1 MWRARSSVTLN
12 QRSTPQ
18 SGFTKP
24 ANTRLGAS
32 LVRARVD
39 CGRAPTEQPSS
50 LVVRFSAE
58 PEEGFEAAW
67 HIPEWAD
74 GSGAD
79 MDAFDA
85 CLTRAYDAA
94 CLARGGPKDHWLP
107 NCDGSRRNV
116 EARDFFAFRYQ
127 AGDAIFAEFMDDFE
141 LSENMS
147 IFGMEAGNM

>member
-1 MWRARSSVTLN
+1 MALQSRQIRALAPHWCERALTAVALLLSN
-12 QRSTPQ
+12 Q
-18 SGFTKP
+18 
-24 ANTRLGAS
+24 AL
-32 LVRARVD
+32 
-39 CGRAPTEQPSS
+39 

-94 CLARGGPKDHWLP
+94 CLACGGPKDHWLP

-141 LSENMS
+141 LSENVR
-147 IFGMEAGNM
+147 IFGMAAGNM